1 MIKTVNLNITKDNR
15 QRFIILS
22 VIAILFA
29 AIQLVSTYIFHYI
42 SFQYSPISVSIF
54 NLLLLITFFLL
65 FFVLGGGIYC
75 VIDHCASYKNTNDN
89 RNNHKKGL
97 AYFLLIILGWSPW
110 LYAYYPGSLN
120 YDMCVEYDHY
130 YGSSPLTIQ
139 PPFRGI

>member
-65 FFVLGGGIYC
+65 FFVLGET
-75 VIDHCASYKNTNDN
+75 VRK
-89 RNNHKKGL
+89 L
-97 AYFLLIILGWSPW
+97 A
-110 LYAYYPGSLN
+110 
-120 YDMCVEYDHY
+120 
-130 YGSSPLTIQ
+130 
-139 PPFRGI
+139 